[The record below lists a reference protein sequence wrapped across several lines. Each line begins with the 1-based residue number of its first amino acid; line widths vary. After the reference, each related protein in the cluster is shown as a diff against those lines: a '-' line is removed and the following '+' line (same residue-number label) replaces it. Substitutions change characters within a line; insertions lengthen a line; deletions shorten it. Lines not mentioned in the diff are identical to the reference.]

1 MPRYT
6 ARHAPRHAAPPR
18 RSGAAHATRTALG
31 RPVLATGLAAAVL
44 STGALAASV
53 SSGTASADTL
63 TFAVDRVTSS
73 TSTEQSKTEQADA
86 VRVAAD
92 RSATNAQR
100 SVAAARSAQ
109 REKVKAAALAKA
121 RKAAAE
127 RAAKARKAAA
137 ERAAAAAKRKRVIA
151 NAQRDPK
158 AAARM
163 LMPEYGFSQSQWG
176 CLERLWIGESGWN
189 YKAENSS
196 SGAYGIPQSLPGR
209 KMASVAGDWRTNP
222 VTQLKWGLNYIKQS
236 YGSPCNALS
245 QWNARS
251 PHWY

>member
-6 ARHAPRHAAPPR
+6 PRHAPRHAAPR
-18 RSGAAHATRTALG
+18 RSGASHAARTALG
-31 RPVLATGLAAAVL
+31 RPVLTSGVAAAVL
-44 STGALAASV
+44 ATGALAASV
-53 SSGTASADTL
+53 SGGTASADTL
-63 TFAVDRVTSS
+63 TFAVDGVTSS

-127 RAAKARKAAA
+127 K
-137 ERAAAAAKRKRVIA
+137 AAAAAKRKRVIA
-151 NAQRDPK
+151 NAQKDPK

-163 LMPEYGFSQSQWG
+163 LLPEYGFSQSQWP

-189 YKAENSS
+189 YRAENSS
-196 SGAYGIPQSLPGR
+196 SGAYGIPQSLPGS
-209 KMASVAGDWRTNP
+209 KMATVAGDWRTNP
-222 VTQLKWGLNYIKQS
+222 VTQIKWGLNYINGR
-236 YGSPCNALS
+236 YGSPCSAWS
-245 QWNARS
+245 TAQS
-251 PHWY
+251 KGWY

>member
-6 ARHAPRHAAPPR
+6 ARHAPRHAAPR
-18 RSGAAHATRTALG
+18 RSGASHAARTALG
-31 RPVLATGLAAAVL
+31 RPVLTSGVAAAL
-44 STGALAASV
+44 LATGALAASV
-53 SSGTASADTL
+53 SGGTASADTL
-63 TFAVDRVTSS
+63 TFAVDGVTSS

-127 RAAKARKAAA
+127 K
-137 ERAAAAAKRKRVIA
+137 AAAAAKRKRVIA
-151 NAQRDPK
+151 NAQKDPK

-163 LMPEYGFSQSQWG
+163 LLPEYGFSQSQWP

-189 YKAENSS
+189 YRAENSS
-196 SGAYGIPQSLPGR
+196 SGSAPGMTSQR
-209 KMASVAGDWRTNP
+209 CSVAI
-222 VTQLKWGLNYIKQS
+222 LMAI
-236 YGSPCNALS
+236 GSPSARRLRNSPPSHSPRNTSRRSGSTIASCPSA
-245 QWNARS
+245 ARS
-251 PHWY
+251 GAAVWCVRWRVVT

>member
-1 MPRYT
+1 
-6 ARHAPRHAAPPR
+6 
-18 RSGAAHATRTALG
+18 
-31 RPVLATGLAAAVL
+31 VLATGVAAAVL

-53 SSGTASADTL
+53 SGGTASADTL
-63 TFAVDRVTSS
+63 TFAVDGVTSN
-73 TSTEQSKTEQADA
+73 TSTEQMKTEQADA

-92 RSATNAQR
+92 RSATNALR

-109 REKVKAAALAKA
+109 REQVAAARAAQAAKVKAAALAKA
-121 RKAAAE
+121 RQ
-127 RAAKARKAAA
+127 AAA
-137 ERAAAAAKRKRVIA
+137 ERAAAAAERERVIA

-163 LMPEYGFSQSQWG
+163 LMPDYGFSTSQWG

-189 YKAENSS
+189 YRAENSS
-196 SGAYGIPQSLPGR
+196 SGAYGIPQSLPGS
-209 KMASVAGDWRTNP
+209 KMGTVASDWRTNP
-222 VTQLKWGLNYIKQS
+222 VTQIKWGLNYIKLS

>member
-6 ARHAPRHAAPPR
+6 PRHAPRHAAPR
-18 RSGAAHATRTALG
+18 RARAAQPARSALG
-31 RPVLATGLAAAVL
+31 RPVLASGVAAAL
-44 STGALAASV
+44 LTGGALAATLTG
-53 SSGTASADTL
+53 GTASAETL
-63 TFAVDRVTSS
+63 TFAVDGLTSS
-73 TSTEQSKTEQADA
+73 TSTQQSRTEKEDA
-86 VRVAAD
+86 ARVAAD

-100 SVAAARSAQ
+100 SVAAARSAE
-109 REKVKAAALAKA
+109 REKIKAAAVAKA

-127 RAAKARKAAA
+127 KAARAA
-137 ERAAAAAKRKRVIA
+137 ERKRVIA

-163 LMPEYGFSQSQWG
+163 LMPEYGFSQAQWA
-176 CLERLWIGESGWN
+176 CLDRLWIGESDWN
-189 YKAENSS
+189 YRAENSS

-222 VTQLKWGLNYIKQS
+222 VTQIRWGLDYIKRS
-236 YGSPCNALS
+236 YGSPCNALDF
-245 QWNARS
+245 WNGHS

>member
-1 MPRYT
+1 MLCT
-6 ARHAPRHAAPPR
+6 
-18 RSGAAHATRTALG
+18 G
-31 RPVLATGLAAAVL
+31 GLAASL
-44 STGALAASV
+44 SG
-53 SSGTASADTL
+53 GTASADTL
-63 TFAVDRVTSS
+63 TFAVDGVTSS

-127 RAAKARKAAA
+127 K
-137 ERAAAAAKRKRVIA
+137 AAAAAKRKRVIA
-151 NAQRDPK
+151 NAQQDPK

-163 LMPEYGFSQSQWG
+163 LLPEYGFSQSQWP

-189 YKAENSS
+189 YQAENSS
-196 SGAYGIPQSLPGR
+196 SGAYGIPQSLPGS
-209 KMASVAGDWRTNP
+209 KMATVARRLAHQPGHPDQVGAGLHQAVLRHAVQRARP
-222 VTQLKWGLNYIKQS
+222 VEQPLAALVLTGLRRHVAPRD
-236 YGSPCNALS
+236 GRL
-245 QWNARS
+245 RS
-251 PHWY
+251 CAA

>member
-6 ARHAPRHAAPPR
+6 ARHAPRHAAPR
-18 RSGAAHATRTALG
+18 RSGASHAARTALG
-31 RPVLATGLAAAVL
+31 RPVLTSGVAAAL
-44 STGALAASV
+44 LATGALAASV
-53 SSGTASADTL
+53 SGGTASADTL
-63 TFAVDRVTSS
+63 TFAVDGVTSS

-127 RAAKARKAAA
+127 K
-137 ERAAAAAKRKRVIA
+137 AAAAAKRKRVIA
-151 NAQRDPK
+151 NAQKDPK

-163 LMPEYGFSQSQWG
+163 LLPEYGFSQSQWP

-189 YKAENSS
+189 YRAENSS
-196 SGAYGIPQSLPGR
+196 SGAYGIPQSLPGS
-209 KMASVAGDWRTNP
+209 KMATVAGDWRTNP
-222 VTQLKWGLNYIKQS
+222 VTQIKWGLNYIKQS
-236 YGSPCNALS
+236 YGSPCNALD
-245 QWNARS
+245 QWNSRS

>member
-1 MPRYT
+1 M
-6 ARHAPRHAAPPR
+6 
-18 RSGAAHATRTALG
+18 
-31 RPVLATGLAAAVL
+31 LATGVAAAVL

-53 SSGTASADTL
+53 SGGTASADTL
-63 TFAVDRVTSS
+63 TFAVDGVTSN
-73 TSTEQSKTEQADA
+73 TSTEQVKTEQADA

-121 RKAAAE
+121 KKAAAE
-127 RAAKARKAAA
+127 K
-137 ERAAAAAKRKRVIA
+137 AAAAAARKRVID
-151 NAQRDPK
+151 NARKDPK
-158 AAARM
+158 AAARA
-163 LMPEYGFSQSQWG
+163 LMPEYGFSQTQWG

-222 VTQLKWGLNYIKQS
+222 VTQIKWGLNYIKLS